1 MTGFRV
7 DPDTVDAHARRVD
20 ALADRVR
27 AAAAAG
33 RPLELGAYGIVGQVF
48 ALAVVSAAG
57 SGSTA
62 VGQLATQAAEHAQRL
77 RGVAADYRRAEHGA
91 AAGLEGP
98 R

>member
-7 DPDTVDAHARRVD
+7 DPDAVDAQARRVD
-20 ALADRVR
+20 ALAERVR
-27 AAAAAG
+27 AAAAGG
-33 RPLELGAYGIVGQVF
+33 RPLDLAAYGIIGQVF

-62 VGQLATQAAEHAQRL
+62 VGQLGTQAAEHARRL
-77 RGVAADYRRAEHGA
+77 REVAGDYRRAEQGA
-91 AAGLEGP
+91 VAGLDGP

>member
-1 MTGFRV
+1 MTGFLV
-7 DPDTVDAHARRVD
+7 DPDALDAHARRVD

-27 AAAAAG
+27 AAAARG
-33 RPLELGAYGIVGQVF
+33 RPLELGAYGVIGQVF

-62 VGQLATQAAEHAQRL
+62 VGQLATQTAEHARRL
-77 RGVAADYRRAEHGA
+77 REVAADYRRAEHGA
-91 AAGLEGP
+91 VAGLDGP

>member
-7 DPDTVDAHARRVD
+7 DPDTVDAHAHRVD

-48 ALAVVSAAG
+48 ALAVVAAAG

-62 VGQLATQAAEHAQRL
+62 VGQLATQATEHARRL
-77 RGVAADYRRAEHGA
+77 REIATDYRRAEHGA
-91 AAGLEGP
+91 VAGLEGP

>member
-7 DPDTVDAHARRVD
+7 DPDAVDAHARRVD

-27 AAAAAG
+27 AAAAGG

-62 VGQLATQAAEHAQRL
+62 VGQLAAQAAEHARRL
-77 RGVAADYRRAEHGA
+77 REVAADYRRAEHGA
-91 AAGLEGP
+91 VAGLDGP

>member
-7 DPDTVDAHARRVD
+7 DPDTLDTQARRAD

-33 RPLELGAYGIVGQVF
+33 RPVELGAYGLIGQVF
-48 ALAVVSAAG
+48 ALAVASAAG
-57 SGSTA
+57 TGSTA
-62 VGQLATQAAEHAQRL
+62 VGQLAGQAAEHARRL
-77 RGVAADYRRAEHGA
+77 REIAADYRRAEHGA
-91 AAGLEGP
+91 AAGLDGP

>member
-1 MTGFRV
+1 VTGFRV

-33 RPLELGAYGIVGQVF
+33 RPLELGTYGIVGQVF
-48 ALAVVSAAG
+48 ALAVVSAAS

-62 VGQLATQAAEHAQRL
+62 VGQLATQAAEHARRL
-77 RGVAADYRRAEHGA
+77 HEVAADYRRAEHGA
-91 AAGLEGP
+91 ISGLEGP